1 MDRFPAFSLG
11 IFKGLLSSKW
21 KRFHLSPACAACCLL
36 VIICFPFLIKGR
48 ENCCKSGHC
57 VTLAISQT
65 GLWWVY
71 VWSGLGSGKRLDWLS
86 CIGAKCNTAQN
97 HLSTPTHVNLVPPF
111 TILSGIFYFTPDP
124 LFISFPFCKQ
134 TQAGFVI
141 KRMSYMTLVTFP
153 HPPTLCW
160 WKTLCHAMTSNNF
173 PMKEWFLPTSCC
185 SEGGTGV
192 TVGTAWL
199 GRGSSC
205 IALLSIWILW
215 TFPQA
220 DAIPGNHPAGRCLIS
235 PGDFPE
241 CTFSTVEKLPVT
253 KLPSSAS
260 VEQITRQEWTAELI
274 T

>member
-1 MDRFPAFSLG
+1 MATVSLWPSARLDHDEFMSGLVWAVGNACTDFPASAPNATPLTTTWVPQ
-11 IFKGLLSSKW
+11 LTLT
-21 KRFHLSPACAACCLL
+21 LSPPL
-36 VIICFPFLIKGR
+36 P
-48 ENCCKSGHC
+48 
-57 VTLAISQT
+57 
-65 GLWWVY
+65 
-71 VWSGLGSGKRLDWLS
+71 
-86 CIGAKCNTAQN
+86 
-97 HLSTPTHVNLVPPF
+97 
-111 TILSGIFYFTPDP
+111 ILSGIFHFTPNL
-124 LFISFPFCKQ
+124 LFISSPFCKQ
-134 TQAGFVI
+134 TTGGFVI
-141 KRMSYMTLVTFP
+141 ERMSCMTPVTFP
-153 HPPTLCW
+153 HPPTSCW

-192 TVGTAWL
+192 TAGTAWL

-220 DAIPGNHPAGRCLIS
+220 DAISGNHPVGRCLIS

-241 CTFSTVEKLPVT
+241 STYSTVEKPVT

>member
-1 MDRFPAFSLG
+1 M
-11 IFKGLLSSKW
+11 
-21 KRFHLSPACAACCLL
+21 
-36 VIICFPFLIKGR
+36 
-48 ENCCKSGHC
+48 
-57 VTLAISQT
+57 
-65 GLWWVY
+65 
-71 VWSGLGSGKRLDWLS
+71 
-86 CIGAKCNTAQN
+86 
-97 HLSTPTHVNLVPPF
+97 TP
-111 TILSGIFYFTPDP
+111 
-124 LFISFPFCKQ
+124 
-134 TQAGFVI
+134 
-141 KRMSYMTLVTFP
+141 VTFP

-220 DAIPGNHPAGRCLIS
+220 DAISGNHPVGRCLIS

-241 CTFSTVEKLPVT
+241 HTFSTVEKLPVT
-253 KLPSSAS
+253 NLPSSAS
-260 VEQITRQEWTAELI
+260 VEQITRQEWIAELI
-274 T
+274 TSLGCHKSPEVKGYFSCPDLGASCMDTVAARAWLNR